1 MESIKDY
8 AEVAYQ
14 KDLINM
20 LLRQLF
26 VGLTD
31 QDYVEYTEMV
41 CSKINQLN
49 NVRRDLK
56 TNKGDYLESTATYY
70 GVTNDAVLDAFM
82 YFNLVV
88 ENIFLIKQLSKYG
101 KEEE

>member
-41 CSKINQLN
+41 CSKIHQQNGI
-49 NVRRDLK
+49 RKSIRTD
-56 TNKGDYLESTATYY
+56 KGDYLESTATYY
-70 GVTNDAVLDAFM
+70 GVTTDAVLDAFM

-88 ENIFLIKQLSKYG
+88 ENIFLIKQLSKYVE
-101 KEEE
+101 KEE